1 MKQGKEEKQCLGC
14 FRSYGKEF
22 TVCPHCGYVENTPVE
37 EPLHMEP
44 GSILRERYTI
54 GKVLGFGGFGVTYIG
69 WDPILSVK
77 VAIKEYLPSEFST
90 RMVGQTAVSVYN
102 GNKAEQFQQG
112 MERFVDEAK
121 RLAKFSHETGIVKV
135 YDSFME
141 NNTAYIVME
150 YLEGETLAEK
160 IRRSGTLPAQE
171 VLSLLMP
178 VMYSLEAV
186 HKSGIVHRDIAPDNI
201 MVTED
206 GEAKLIDFGAA
217 RYATTSHSRSLTVII
232 KEGYSPE
239 EQYRSRGEQGA
250 YTDVYAIAATIYKAI
265 TGITPPDALERRVY
279 CENKKKDPLKDI
291 NTFETDLTEIQQI
304 ALMNALN
311 VRIEDRTP
319 DMETF
324 LAELTAETK
333 PFRRLGKIKRVD
345 FLKWPLWA
353 KIGLPTVAAG
363 AVALGVVGTM
373 LHVQY
378 ESADIPTEMV
388 RVPAVINSKL
398 DDGADKLSSSVLLA
412 RVIGAQSSTIV
423 PEQIVMSQN
432 KGSGSYV
439 LQNTVVGMEIS
450 TGVENNLVPN
460 VTGMYEEMAISELEQ
475 AGYSVNTEEV
485 YSSVIA
491 EGAVI
496 SQDIDPGSEYD
507 LGEIVTLTVSQGTNP
522 DEETETQMIEMPD
535 LSDKTFS
542 EAVEAM
548 EQCGMQIAVTS
559 REYSDTVAE
568 DAILYQSL
576 LPKQKLMNQNTVE
589 VMVSKGGQTI
599 RVENVFCQTE
609 EDATETLR
617 NQGLTVSEVIYES
630 SELYEQGLVIAQSP
644 EPGEE
649 SELNASVSLTVSSGC
664 AAFTMPDVL
673 GMPQEK
679 ARETLLKLGLV
690 VTIGYD
696 MEQDKESG
704 IVLAQDLKSGEAAM
718 PGDVVV
724 LTVNAEPDAE
734 IVEIPDVTG
743 MEQKKAS
750 QTLGKQDLRVAV
762 SEAYSDEVE
771 SGVVISQMPPA
782 GVSVVSSGVVT
793 LTVSMGSATAAV
805 PDVLN
810 RSQTV
815 AESMLE
821 DQGFKVK
828 IETAYSD
835 TVTRGMVISQSPEA
849 AETLQQGETVKLVI
863 SKGKEPVTIPNVVGK
878 TKEEAIK
885 ALTESHLTYT
895 VHTAYSDTVP
905 KDCVISQI
913 PEAGQ
918 KKLSGDKIVLVVSIG
933 KASVMPTGI
942 TLNEST
948 RTMTAGDSFQ
958 LISVIQPENAS
969 DKAVNWSSS
978 NPTVASVSENG
989 LVKAVAEGTAV
1000 ITAKTNSGGKTAA
1013 FQVTVK
1019 KPEVESITISAYPSK
1034 LTYYTGETLNTSGLR
1049 LMVVYSNRLTEMISS
1064 GFQASCDLSRSGEKQ
1079 VSVTYEGLSTSYGI
1093 TVLGTDIS
1101 ISASSLSLAVGDT
1114 YRLSAVN
1121 STGGTVT
1128 WSSSNSSVASVA
1140 DGAVVAHGA
1149 GSAVITASMTYQ
1161 GTTYKAECSV
1171 SVQEHITGS
1180 VSLSAPGRVLNVGE
1194 TVKLSCTVSPSGQ
1207 SVSWKSS
1214 NPGCVSV
1221 DGNGNI
1227 KALTGGDAV
1236 ITVSMTY
1243 KGSSYSDS
1251 CTVTVQKPS
1260 LSLSQQS
1267 LSLYAGQTATLTA
1280 STNLSGAKI
1289 QFSSNNP
1296 GVVTCGSDGT
1306 VKASAQGG
1314 SAVITVTMTDA
1325 NGTSYHSQCEVTVT
1339 ALSIASP
1346 PNLSLYP
1353 GESGTIPLSGV
1364 PGVADVKWKS
1374 SDLGVVQIDNNGNYV
1389 AKAAGDN
1396 VTLTATVTLGM
1407 TYYVNCTVTVNQ
1419 PYITITSYPTSI
1431 LHAQDRGTLGI
1442 AYDAA
1447 GQVDVE
1453 WHSSNPACVSVGN
1466 DGSYTAISPGK
1477 TTISVRFVL
1486 NGITYEDAVELQVE

>member
-1 MKQGKEEKQCLGC
+1 MKQDKQEKQCLGC
-14 FRSYGKEF
+14 FQFYGKEF
-22 TVCPHCGYVENTPVE
+22 TVCPHCGYVEGTSVE
-37 EPLHMEP
+37 EPLHMLP
-44 GSILRERYTI
+44 GTILRERYTI

-69 WDPILSVK
+69 WDPVLSVK

-102 GNKAEQFQQG
+102 GNKAEQFEQG

-150 YLEGETLAEK
+150 YLEGETLSEK
-160 IRRSGTLPAQE
+160 IKRNATLPAQE
-171 VLSLLMP
+171 VLSLLIP
-178 VMYSLEAV
+178 VIHSLEEV

-201 MVTED
+201 MISEN

-291 NTFETDLTEIQQI
+291 NTFKTELTEIQQI

-319 DMETF
+319 DMKTF
-324 LAELTAETK
+324 LAELTADAK
-333 PFRRLGKIKRVD
+333 PLRRIGKIKRVD

-353 KIGLPTVAAG
+353 KIGLPTAAVG
-363 AVALGVVGTM
+363 AVTLGIVGM
-373 LHVQY
+373 LLRVQY
-378 ESADIPTEMV
+378 ESVEIPKEMV
-388 RVPAVINSKL
+388 RVPAVINSNL
-398 DDGADKLSSSVLLA
+398 DNGAEKLSSSVLLA

-423 PEQIVMSQN
+423 PEHIVMSQN

-450 TGVENNLVPN
+450 TGVENNLVPD
-460 VTGMYEEMAISELEQ
+460 VIGMYEETAISELEQ
-475 AGYSVNTEEV
+475 AGYSVNTEEA
-485 YSSVIA
+485 YSQVIA

-496 SQDIDPGSEYD
+496 SQDIEPGAEYD
-507 LGEIVTLTVSQGTNP
+507 LGEIVTLTISQGINP
-522 DEETETQMIEMPD
+522 DEEIEAEMVEIPD
-535 LSDKTFS
+535 LSEKTFS
-542 EAVEAM
+542 EAMEII

-559 REYSDTVAE
+559 REYSDTVA
-568 DAILYQSL
+568 DNVIFYQSL
-576 LPKQKLMNQNTVE
+576 LPEQKVMNQNTVE
-589 VMVSKGGQTI
+589 VMVSKGRQTI

-609 EDATETLR
+609 ESAAETLR
-617 NQGLTVSEVIYES
+617 NQGLVVSEVAYES

-649 SELNASVSLTVSSGC
+649 AEPNAPVTLTVSSGC
-664 AAFTMPDVL
+664 AAFTMPSVL
-673 GMPQEK
+673 EMPQEE

-696 MEQDKESG
+696 VEKGKESG
-704 IVLAQDLKSGEAAM
+704 IILAQDIEAGEAAM

-724 LTVNAEPDAE
+724 LTVNGDPDAE

-750 QTLGKQDLRVAV
+750 KALGKQNLRVAV

-782 GVSVVSSGVVT
+782 GVSVVSSDVVT
-793 LTVSMGSATAAV
+793 LTVSMGSAKAAV

-810 RSQTV
+810 RSQAV

-821 DQGFKVK
+821 DQGFEVKV
-828 IETAYSD
+828 EMAYSD

-849 AETLQQGETVKLVI
+849 SETLQQGETVKLVI
-863 SKGKEPVTIPNVVGK
+863 SKGREPVTIPDVVGK
-878 TKEEAIK
+878 TKEEAVK
-885 ALTESHLTYT
+885 MLTESHLTYT

-905 KDCVISQI
+905 KDCIISQI

-918 KKLSGDKIVLVVSIG
+918 KKLSGDKIVLIISIG

-948 RTMTAGDSFQ
+948 RSMTVGDSFQ
-958 LISVIQPENAS
+958 LISKIQPENAS
-969 DKAVNWSSS
+969 DKEVIWSSS
-978 NPTVASVSENG
+978 NSAVASVSENG

-1000 ITAKTNSGGKTAA
+1000 ISAKTNSGGKTAV

-1019 KPEVESITISAYPSK
+1019 KPEVQSIEISAYPSK
-1034 LTYYTGETLNTSGLR
+1034 LTYYTGEELNTSGLR
-1049 LMVVYSNRLTEMISS
+1049 LMVVYSNRLTEMVSS
-1064 GFQASCDLSRSGEKQ
+1064 GFQTSCDLRNSGEKK
-1079 VSVTYEGLSTSYGI
+1079 VTVTYEGLSTSYAV

-1101 ISASSLSLAVGDT
+1101 ISASSLNLAVGDT

-1121 STGGTVT
+1121 SVGGVVS
-1128 WSSSNSSVASVA
+1128 WSSSNSGVASVS
-1140 DGAVVAHGA
+1140 DGVVVAHSA

-1161 GTTYKAECSV
+1161 GTVYKAECRV
-1171 SVQEHITGS
+1171 SVEEHITAN
-1180 VSLSAPGRVLNVGE
+1180 LTLNDPGRMLNIGD
-1194 TVKLSCTVSPSGQ
+1194 TVHLSCAVSPSGQ
-1207 SVSWKSS
+1207 PISWRSS

-1221 DGNGNI
+1221 DGNGRI
-1227 KALTGGDAV
+1227 KALASGSAS
-1236 ITVSMTY
+1236 ITASITY
-1243 KGSSYSDS
+1243 NGKSYSDS

-1260 LSLSQQS
+1260 ISLNPNS
-1267 LSLYAGQTATLTA
+1267 LSLYVGETALLTA
-1280 STNLSGAKI
+1280 SANLPGASI
-1289 QFSSNNP
+1289 QFSSDAP
-1296 GVVTCGSDGT
+1296 GVATCSNDGT
-1306 VKASAQGG
+1306 VKANAQGR
-1314 SAVITVTMTDA
+1314 ARITATVIDA
-1325 NGTSYHSQCEVTVT
+1325 NGTPYYSQCEVSVT

-1346 PNLSLYP
+1346 PNLNLYP
-1353 GESGTIPLSGV
+1353 GESSRITLSGV
-1364 PGVADVKWKS
+1364 PSNATVSWES
-1374 SDLGVVQIDNNGNYV
+1374 SNPGIIQIDNNGNYS
-1389 AKAAGDN
+1389 AKAGGNA
-1396 VTLTATVTLGM
+1396 TLTASVTLGM
-1407 TYYVNCTVTVNQ
+1407 TYYVSCSVTVNQ
-1419 PYITITSYPTSI
+1419 PYISINSYPTSN
-1431 LHAQDRGTLGI
+1431 LNVEDRGMIGVV
-1442 AYDAA
+1442 YDAA
-1447 GQVDVE
+1447 GQSDIE
-1453 WHSSNPACVSVGN
+1453 WHSSNPACVSIGS